1 MTRITLE
8 ALSASL
14 DNCLSHRL
22 KRNHNRTH
30 RLLELKVIPCLVL
43 GQHQSCSDF
52 SQCVSRSNQVS
63 LSRAQP
69 FDARRFTP

>member
-8 ALSASL
+8 TLSTSL
-14 DNCLSHRL
+14 INCLPHRL

-43 GQHQSCSDF
+43 DQHQSCSDF
-52 SQCVSRSNQVS
+52 SQCVTRSNQLS
-63 LSRAQP
+63 LSRTQP